1 MGFMDSIGGGMS
13 GMLQT
18 PEGQDMVKKFLAS
31 PDGQKMVISYIS
43 TPEGKQFLGT
53 LLLGITDKL
62 NLSPEQKETVRQIA
76 ESQLQGVSGR

>member
-1 MGFMDSIGGGMS
+1 
-13 GMLQT
+13 MLQT

-53 LLLGITDKL
+53 LLTGIADKL